1 MGTPVGSRLMANGLS
16 TQAHSRSM
24 GKKAAVPT
32 GCLCRALVLLG
43 NFASLSPNIHQVP
56 REAAGL
62 NPHSRNLKLLCA
74 GTYASRQGSGPL
86 SPKASNVEEGGCKGL
101 LFAQHALHSGQ
112 DQVRPCLCPT
122 SYSVLKT
129 QPKSHL

>member
-86 SPKASNVEEGGCKGL
+86 SPKASNVEEGGVKVFYSLNTPYTLGRTKLGL
-101 LFAQHALHSGQ
+101 ASAL
-112 DQVRPCLCPT
+112 PPT
-122 SYSVLKT
+122 
-129 QPKSHL
+129 